1 VSALDR
7 AYADLVLEAW
17 LIRLGMLEW
26 RVSVDWHAHGW
37 ADSDLHYAQVMVPAT
52 LLTTTIRLNADRS
65 GGWDDD
71 LDLNETIVHEL
82 LHLAMRDV
90 EQLVDSLLEHL
101 LPMAREL
108 GSDRWRHAEELV
120 VERLARVL
128 VALGGVIPRVAFD
141 AA

>member
-1 VSALDR
+1 VSAIDR
-7 AYADLVLEAW
+7 AY
-17 LIRLGMLEW
+17 
-26 RVSVDWHAHGW
+26 
-37 ADSDLHYAQVMVPAT
+37 
-52 LLTTTIRLNADRS
+52 
-65 GGWDDD
+65 
-71 LDLNETIVHEL
+71 EL
-82 LHLAMRDV
+82 LHLALRDV

-108 GSDRWRHAEELV
+108 ANDRWRHAEELV